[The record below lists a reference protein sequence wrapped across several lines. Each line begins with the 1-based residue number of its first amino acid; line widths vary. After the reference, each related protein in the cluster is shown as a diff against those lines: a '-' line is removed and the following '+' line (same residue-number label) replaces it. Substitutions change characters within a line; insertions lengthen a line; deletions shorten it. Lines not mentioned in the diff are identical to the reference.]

1 MTISYLSIN
10 STYDMGSSSVIIMI
24 DLKSGDG
31 IKVKSQ
37 LRGYFAKF

>member
-10 STYDMGSSSVIIMI
+10 STYDMGSSSVVIFI

-37 LRGYFAKF
+37 FSGFFARF